1 MKPNKEKVYDFI
13 KLHGAS
19 DKNGGVSTSYIADAL
34 NMQRTNVS
42 SILNLLVDEGRVEK
56 SNGRPVLY
64 RIGKWDGKL
73 RTDCFSELAGY
84 EGSLKHVVQL
94 AKAAVLYPEH
104 SLNSI
109 LVGARGTGKN
119 QLARLMYRFSVEQEV
134 MASSADFVQIDCREY
149 ANDDYRAMK
158 ELFEGKE
165 GLVSGVEYGMIYF
178 DNIQY
183 FSGKIRK
190 QLLKQIQKSKN
201 NVYIV
206 SCIDKNQIN
215 DEEFLSEFPM
225 MMEFPSLVDRPLTE
239 RLEMV
244 KLLLSMEA
252 ARIKRTLVVKE
263 DLMRCLL
270 LYECDANYHQLK
282 GDIKIG
288 CANAYVREYKSSDE
302 IQLYVSDFE
311 HHVRKGFLRY
321 RMYRKE
327 IAELIPSD
335 YSYSFDGK
343 TVSVNETVGSN
354 LYEQISKKA
363 TLLNDNGL
371 DEDEINLLLSAEVE
385 RSFQQ
390 YQKELVR
397 DVTNK
402 EQLSILVD
410 EKLIELVEEFLQ
422 KAESKLD
429 RRFSSSVFYG
439 LCLHIKAVVNKR
451 EEPKQLDKNQ
461 ITDILSNYKK
471 EYLLSAEL
479 AEKIGK
485 EYGIEIP
492 LDEII
497 LITMFICFQSEAAPQ
512 SGKPVVLFA
521 FYGEGVATAIVKTI
535 VSLTQLDNVF
545 AYELAYEKDSTEVYD
560 ALKSYIASIHQGKGV
575 FVIYDSSFLSEMLSE
590 IEDDLGI
597 FIRQF
602 PAPITTMGIELA
614 RKALVEENLD
624 KVYKE
629 AVRDL
634 KHLTKHNKNYI
645 VTLCTTGKGGAEE
658 LKRYIEKFG
667 QLKDTVVVP
676 LAISDRETLNEAFK
690 KLMKNGVI
698 NCVVGTFDPKLYS
711 IPFISIS
718 EVFGT
723 KKENLPKILN
733 LEKQAKAKIDYN
745 AMFDYLN
752 EQLEH
757 VNIAKLKRIL
767 PEILDA
773 INANITELSLDT
785 EVGLLIHISCCIDR
799 LMGKGVSAANPRK
812 KMILSKHEEQFMT
825 LLKIFKPVEKTF
837 GIIISDDEIANILT
851 IIYQL

>member
-1 MKPNKEKVYDFI
+1 
-13 KLHGAS
+13 
-19 DKNGGVSTSYIADAL
+19 
-34 NMQRTNVS
+34 
-42 SILNLLVDEGRVEK
+42 
-56 SNGRPVLY
+56 
-64 RIGKWDGKL
+64 
-73 RTDCFSELAGY
+73 
-84 EGSLKHVVQL
+84 
-94 AKAAVLYPEH
+94 
-104 SLNSI
+104 
-109 LVGARGTGKN
+109 
-119 QLARLMYRFSVEQEV
+119 
-134 MASSADFVQIDCREY
+134 
-149 ANDDYRAMK
+149 MK
-158 ELFEGKE
+158 ELFDGKE
-165 GLVSGVEYGMIYF
+165 GLVSGVECGMIYF

-183 FSGKIRK
+183 FSSKLRK

-206 SCIDKNQIN
+206 SCTDKNQIN
-215 DEEFLSEFPM
+215 DEEFLAEFPM
-225 MMEFPSLVDRPLTE
+225 MMELPSLVDRPLTE

-270 LYECDANYHQLK
+270 LYECDANYHQLR

-354 LYEQISKKA
+354 LYEQIRKKA

-451 EEPKQLDKNQ
+451 EEPKKLDKNQ

-485 EYGIEIP
+485 EYGMEIP

-624 KVYKE
+624 KVYKD

-634 KHLTKHNKNYI
+634 KHLTKHNENYI

-799 LMGKGVSAANPRK
+799 LMGKGASAANPRK
-812 KMILSKHEEQFMT
+812 KMILAKYEEQFMS